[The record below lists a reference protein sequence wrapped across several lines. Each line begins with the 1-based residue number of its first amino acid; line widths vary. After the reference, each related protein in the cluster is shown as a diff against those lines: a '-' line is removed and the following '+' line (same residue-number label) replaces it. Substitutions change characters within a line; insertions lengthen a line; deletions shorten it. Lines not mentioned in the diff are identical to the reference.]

1 MVCPRC
7 IHVVKQIL
15 TDLGIQYNEVE
26 LGYAVLGAGQAL
38 NLQTVNQRLEALDLG
53 LVRDPNE
60 IIVTEINKAIHD
72 YMDNISLL
80 SHKLKLSQYIA
91 QQLARN
97 YHQLSKIYSQ
107 YKGETIEQYFIE
119 LRTNKVKELIKQ
131 GKLNLSQ
138 IAVNVGYSSI
148 HYLSGQFKKYT
159 GKSLSKYKKEWEASL
174 SSSGETSSKSPDEVE
189 ENEDRDC
196 DCGCKECDCEGNNG
210 SFSGGFTPRTPTI
223 QDKNGS
229 SKQAL
234 QIPLENFGEYRVHI
248 SS

>member
-38 NLQTVNQRLEALDLG
+38 NLQTVNQRLESLDLG

-138 IAVNVGYSSI
+138 IAVNVGYSGI

-174 SSSGETSSKSPDEVE
+174 SSPAETSSKSPDEIE

-210 SFSGGFTPRTPTI
+210 SFSDGVTPSSI

-229 SKQAL
+229 PMQAL
-234 QIPLENFGEYRVHI
+234 QIPLQNFGEYRVHI